1 MASVDARD
9 LATTLIFDAIDDP
22 SLLDRF
28 PDGSYFIASDDP
40 HFDALVRE
48 GRAEGCPVVVL
59 FPGRQYLILDAEA
72 EAEGAPGRLAGE
84 LHLCTP

>member
-1 MASVDARD
+1 MAPVDAKE
-9 LATTLIFDAIDDP
+9 LATTLIFDAINDP

-48 GRAEGCPVVVL
+48 GREHGHSVVVL
-59 FPGRQYLILDAEA
+59 FPGRQYLILDAGSA
-72 EAEGAPGRLAGE
+72 DDGLAGE
-84 LHLCTP
+84 LHLVS